1 MHPTTQIVENHIRIS
16 RSLFNE
22 AMRDTES
29 KTYKKAV
36 QKIALVLASLY
47 LIIAFFLSYTGC
59 SLLLLLGESVFLT
72 ALLFWLTVMLPG
84 TRRHSK
90 YKALKQGTDRIPER
104 TTLFYQNHLSVISDT
119 GKETTILYDDI
130 RSWQETRHLY
140 ILNCNNGICVLLDK
154 NGFVIGNFQMIS
166 SILDSVS

>member
-1 MHPTTQIVENHIRIS
+1 MHPTTQIAENHIRIS

-59 SLLLLLGESVFLT
+59 SLLLLLGESVFLA

-90 YKALKQGTDRIPER
+90 YKALTVSLRELRCFTRIICLLFQIPEKK
-104 TTLFYQNHLSVISDT
+104 LQFHMMIYEA
-119 GKETTILYDDI
+119 GMKP
-130 RSWQETRHLY
+130 
-140 ILNCNNGICVLLDK
+140 GICI
-154 NGFVIGNFQMIS
+154 FS
-166 SILDSVS
+166 TATTASVFCLIKTGL